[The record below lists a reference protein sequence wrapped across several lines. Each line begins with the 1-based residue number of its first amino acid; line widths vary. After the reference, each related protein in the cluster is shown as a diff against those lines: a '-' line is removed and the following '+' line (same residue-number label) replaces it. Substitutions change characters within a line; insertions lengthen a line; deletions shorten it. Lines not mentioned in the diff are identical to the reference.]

1 MTRSRRSRR
10 RALVL
15 QLALLPALL
24 GLVGTDI
31 DVSAAA
37 GRSAQSLDD
46 LQRREAEA
54 HAELEGSSAA
64 VQAAGAELARVEAEL
79 ASAEQAL
86 STARGQLA
94 GARAKATAARA
105 EADRAERARA
115 KAAKEVEAAD
125 KKVEQRRGQVAG
137 LARMAY
143 QRGRLGDLRDVMQA
157 TDPQDALERSE
168 MLRSVFQSGTASI
181 DRVTTARLALAGKR
195 AQLVVEEKK
204 AAAARAEADAQE
216 ARAQQLEAEAATA
229 VTTVQGL
236 VADRKAVL
244 ADAERL
250 RDEDRRA
257 YEQAQADSRALA
269 EQIRRAEEAARAAA
283 ERAAAERRARE
294 AAAAAGGGGGSAGA
308 PQSTGWL
315 WPGYGRLTSRFGWRT
330 HPIYGDRRFHAGID
344 IGGGYGA
351 PILATESGV
360 VIHAGYASGYGSLVV
375 IAHGGRIS
383 SAYGHN
389 SAILVRN
396 GQTVSRG
403 QQIARI
409 GSLGNSTGPHLHFEI
424 RENGNPVD
432 PLRYVSPP

>member
-1 MTRSRRSRR
+1 VTSPLKHRR
-10 RALVL
+10 RAIAL
-15 QLALLPALL
+15 QLVLLPALL
-24 GLVGTDI
+24 GLVGTD
-31 DVSAAA
+31 VSAAA
-37 GRSAQSLDD
+37 GRMTQSLEE
-46 LQRREAEA
+46 LRQREEHA
-54 HAELEGSSAA
+54 HSELHSSTEA
-64 VQAAGAELARVEAEL
+64 VQKAGAELARVEAEL
-79 ASAEQAL
+79 AAAEQAL

-94 GARAKATAARA
+94 GAQAKATAARA

-125 KKVEQRRGQVAG
+125 RKVEERRDQVAG

-143 QRGRLGDLRDVMQA
+143 QRGRLGDLREVMQA
-157 TDPQDALERSE
+157 SDPQDALERSE

-216 ARAQQLEAEAATA
+216 ARAKQLEAEATA
-229 VTTVQGL
+229 AVGTVKGL
-236 VADRKAVL
+236 VADRKSVL

-257 YEQAQADSRALA
+257 YEQAQADSAALA

-294 AAAAAGGGGGSAGA
+294 AAAGGGGPAAA

-315 WPGYGRLTSRFGWRT
+315 WPGYGRLTSRYGWRT

-360 VIHAGYASGYGSLVV
+360 VIYAGYARGYGSLVV
-375 IAHGGRIS
+375 VAHGGRIS

-409 GSLGNSTGPHLHFEI
+409 GNLGNSTGPHLHFEI
-424 RENGNPVD
+424 RNNGNPVD
-432 PLRYVSPP
+432 PLGYVSPP